1 MIDSKRVYDGKII
14 SVRVDK
20 VQINGRETTREVI
33 EHSGAAAVLP
43 LIGNMII
50 MEKQYRYAVEKE
62 LYEIPAGTLEKGES
76 PAECAKRELIE
87 ETGYKAGNLE
97 LLGQCYMTPGYSTE
111 IIYFFVANDLQ
122 EVKIHEMDVDEQ
134 ITIVKINIDDAV
146 KMVLNGKIQD
156 AKTAYAI
163 LTYKS
168 KG

>member
-1 MIDSKRVYDGKII
+1 M
-14 SVRVDK
+14 
-20 VQINGRETTREVI
+20 
-33 EHSGAAAVLP
+33 
-43 LIGNMII
+43 
-50 MEKQYRYAVEKE
+50 
-62 LYEIPAGTLEKGES
+62 
-76 PAECAKRELIE
+76 
-87 ETGYKAGNLE
+87 
-97 LLGQCYMTPGYSTE
+97 
-111 IIYFFVANDLQ
+111 Q

>member
-1 MIDSKRVYDGKII
+1 
-14 SVRVDK
+14 
-20 VQINGRETTREVI
+20 
-33 EHSGAAAVLP
+33 
-43 LIGNMII
+43 
-50 MEKQYRYAVEKE
+50 
-62 LYEIPAGTLEKGES
+62 
-76 PAECAKRELIE
+76 
-87 ETGYKAGNLE
+87 
-97 LLGQCYMTPGYSTE
+97 MTPGYSTE

-134 ITIVKINIDDAV
+134 ITIGKINIDDAV